1 MNTRAQT
8 SDMIRLV
15 ERDAKLTPTATYR
28 GGFFDQI
35 YAAWMG
41 NPEPIWI
48 LGGLYSAY
56 QILIGLRSDSA
67 PYIVWSVFVLTCLAV
82 LGRRRYL
89 YGAVSLILIAIGIA
103 AYGGDVALA
112 LLAAY
117 ILTFSS
123 ICQLDSR
130 KALGVGVV
138 LGVGV
143 AGAAFYEDTIFD
155 KTFLIPAVTIF
166 VLTSLTAV
174 LMRMRANSIRA
185 KQKEQVILA
194 QLRESESQARA
205 NKKAANLAATLHDS
219 VGHSLTAVITLCEA
233 LATDKTLS
241 EENLDMVELM
251 NEYARSGLRQ
261 TRTLITS
268 IARGEQDQLSIHNLD
283 DIKELTQGIE
293 QLGIRTQLSISPN
306 TPATGTQ
313 IQWAYRIIQEASTN
327 TLKHATKATE
337 ITVHIG
343 VTPEE
348 QLTLAVT
355 DDGQQTTIHEQTP
368 SGEYGLAHLSADLT
382 SIGGSLIAR
391 SNIDGGWIVQATI
404 PKEPTHA

>member
-8 SDMIRLV
+8 SDRMRLV

-41 NPEPIWI
+41 NPEPVWI
-48 LGGLYSAY
+48 LGGLYTVY
-56 QILIGLRSDSA
+56 QILIGLRSDTA
-67 PYIVWSVFVLTCLAV
+67 PHIVWSVGILTCLAV
-82 LGRRRYL
+82 VGRCRYW
-89 YGAVSLILIAIGIA
+89 YVAVPLTLVAIGIA
-103 AYGGDVALA
+103 SYGGDVALA

-117 ILTFSS
+117 ILAFSC
-123 ICQLDSR
+123 ICQLDPR
-130 KALGVGVV
+130 KALAVGVL

-143 AGAAFYEDTIFD
+143 AGAAFYEDAMFG

-166 VLTSLTAV
+166 VLTCLTAG
-174 LMRMRANSIRA
+174 LARIRANSISA
-185 KQKEQVILA
+185 KQKEQVVLA
-194 QLRESESQARA
+194 QLRESESQARV

-233 LATDKTLS
+233 LGTDETLS
-241 EENLDMVELM
+241 EETRDMVELM

-261 TRTLITS
+261 TRALITS
-268 IARGEQDQLSIHNLD
+268 IARGEQDQLTRHNLD
-283 DIKELTQGIE
+283 DIKELMQGIE

-343 VTPEE
+343 VTPEG

-368 SGEYGLAHLSADLT
+368 SGGYGLAHLSADLA

-391 SNIDGGWIVQATI
+391 LNIDGGWIVQATI
-404 PKEPTHA
+404 PKEPTHV